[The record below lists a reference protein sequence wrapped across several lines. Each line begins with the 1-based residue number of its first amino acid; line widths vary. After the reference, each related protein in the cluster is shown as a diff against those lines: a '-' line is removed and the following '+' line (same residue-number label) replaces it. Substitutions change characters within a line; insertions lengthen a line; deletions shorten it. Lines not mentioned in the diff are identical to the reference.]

1 MNKFS
6 EGELY
11 CTKPRIYFYM
21 AKRKKSESEPTVEGI
36 LQQAGQLSKVERLDL
51 LAGLKALIEAIDN
64 EEDEEDMQEKSR
76 PECGSSGGTRIEW
89 KIINGYGPYPYLR
102 FRYDGKYR
110 SYYIK
115 GLSK

>member
-1 MNKFS
+1 MS
-6 EGELY
+6 
-11 CTKPRIYFYM
+11 
-21 AKRKKSESEPTVEGI
+21 KRKKPESEPTVEGI

-51 LAGLKALIEAIDN
+51 LVGLKALIEAIDSEEE
-64 EEDEEDMQEKSR
+64 EEDIQESR
-76 PECGSSGGTRIEW
+76 PECGSRGGARIEW

-102 FRYDGKYR
+102 FRHDGKYR